1 MTYELWDIRNR
12 NSLGTFASR
21 IEAFDAVRAIAD
33 DQPDLVADLELDG
46 QDAQGQQVLK
56 AAGQELAELAHYR
69 EYA

>member
-21 IEAFDAVRAIAD
+21 SEAFDAVRSITH
-33 DQPDLVADLELDG
+33 DQPELVPDLELDG
-46 QDAQGQQVLK
+46 EDADGEQVLK
-56 AAGQELAELAHYR
+56 VAGQELAELAEYR

>member
-21 IEAFDAVRAIAD
+21 SEAFDAVRAIVD
-33 DQPDLVADLELDG
+33 DQPDLIQDLQLDG
-46 QDAQGQQVLK
+46 QDSAGEQVLK
-56 AAGQELAELAHYR
+56 ATGNELAELAHYR